1 MLWLVWRRVPTERD
15 SILPIWTL
23 EARGNMLLASMSA
36 NLEMSPAQMRR
47 EIARAHSETVSVLR
61 RKGVNYG
68 RLRSSLEPSRTRGE
82 VALIFDIDKM
92 SGGNYATIA
101 SRQIVPALRED
112 AFHSVLQGDLIGGGP
127 LQAIHALVVG
137 SIVASATFDRGRVGF
152 YYVVYLNNLT
162 KHDVERLHSHLDR
175 FPAYAGYVPCTYGS
189 YFRSFASHLLSA
201 SYLKAGKIILS
212 GHEDDVSEDQ
222 DWHLGSWDWER
233 FDYVHRSVAE
243 YRHGLFLSYKIE
255 RESDGP
261 SSDDERFSLNA
272 ISDRPSDV
280 SRFTIEIAANKLE
293 YLKKEK
299 AGVLKRLGLDSLQ
312 HQELAEIIK
321 DRLHRS
327 YFYNLRYRND
337 YDVSLFN
344 ILLELRDPRP
354 DSEKVYKVIVGF
366 RYEESQQRLQL
377 TTFY

>member
-137 SIVASATFDRGRVGF
+137 SIVASATFRSRQGGLLLCRV
-152 YYVVYLNNLT
+152 
-162 KHDVERLHSHLDR
+162 S
-175 FPAYAGYVPCTYGS
+175 
-189 YFRSFASHLLSA
+189 
-201 SYLKAGKIILS
+201 
-212 GHEDDVSEDQ
+212 
-222 DWHLGSWDWER
+222 
-233 FDYVHRSVAE
+233 
-243 YRHGLFLSYKIE
+243 
-255 RESDGP
+255 
-261 SSDDERFSLNA
+261 
-272 ISDRPSDV
+272 
-280 SRFTIEIAANKLE
+280 
-293 YLKKEK
+293 
-299 AGVLKRLGLDSLQ
+299 
-312 HQELAEIIK
+312 
-321 DRLHRS
+321 
-327 YFYNLRYRND
+327 
-337 YDVSLFN
+337 
-344 ILLELRDPRP
+344 
-354 DSEKVYKVIVGF
+354 
-366 RYEESQQRLQL
+366 
-377 TTFY
+377 